1 MAFKAKLQN
10 DEANEEQHKAELCV
24 VMAMTSLE
32 PAHALLILQI
42 AINNL
47 YKLKCY
53 IYAAFVVR
61 KFLKISEENPE
72 QSKPEVVKKMNKVLK
87 SC

>member
-1 MAFKAKLQN
+1 MKNDDTN
-10 DEANEEQHKAELCV
+10 DEMHKVELCV
-24 VMAMTSLE
+24 IMAMTTLE

-47 YKLKCY
+47 YKMKCY

-72 QSKPEVVKKMNKVLK
+72 HSKPEVVKKMNKVLK
-87 SC
+87 SCQQKG